1 MCTFTHT
8 NAVLTWVGAG
18 VNPTLN
24 PTGSQIGG
32 VPQNMGTIALTYY
45 PISKASLSANIRYV
59 GNSWLDTQHTLPV
72 PAYATVG
79 LKANYEITP
88 GITIFLSGVNILNRN
103 YITYAASTSQTGY
116 IVGQPQTFT
125 VGARVVF

>member
-1 MCTFTHT
+1 
-8 NAVLTWVGAG
+8 
-18 VNPTLN
+18 
-24 PTGSQIGG
+24 
-32 VPQNMGTIALTYY
+32 MGTVGLTYY
-45 PISKASLSANIRYV
+45 PISKASLTANVRYV
-59 GNSWLDTQHTLPV
+59 ANSWLDTQHILPV

-79 LKANYEITP
+79 LRVNYEVTP
-88 GITIFLSGVNILNRN
+88 CTTVFISGVNVLNRN